1 MSRRKMRDRKKR
13 VLWAALATTAT
24 IALAT
29 SAWAAITGSSLV
41 SSKATDLQAP
51 IPSPGNVFIQTRND
65 TDKRGNAYVLVQLS
79 STQVEEKKADGTVD
93 FLTLG
98 PPDNVVIL
106 RDDGQGGD
114 VTAGDA
120 LYTGIASVDEADLQR
135 RAGDD
140 QRTMEGRSGTLVPIF
155 SGRAAVGVATPEP
168 FDYESFAAGEVV
180 PLVPAVAFL
189 EPESGVSF
197 DNNDPVSTAA
207 LVSPRH
213 SSGSPKTITAAITS
227 TNPVTPG
234 TNNFQNRV
242 LMITNTSVIADPT
255 RTWNPC
261 NNTGNANGVWTF
273 NHLMTQMAN
282 QGASG
287 IDPSDF
293 VQTWLNEW
301 LVSPTI
307 NNDPIPARVRMNNII
322 SQWPK
327 LSNGK
332 LNLGQ
337 SPLRLLAI
345 APRVDLRRTTG
356 GGSPYAP
363 SSGNFLD
370 AGELRF
376 VFGFVAKQTSTFNP
390 TQAFLGAAQ
399 INNSTCFALP
409 FTVIFEYRVPKAG
422 CQNVRSWA
430 QQWFALKNLLPGSN
444 AYNNQLQALT
454 QQVVVANAN
463 PTRPNG
469 SALGQLRTNEVA
481 LDAPWDLREFRLTQ
495 APFSFL
501 NSNTVEDTIRND
513 PGSDFNNNTNGTGR
527 LLAWIQNVVK
537 PVLVLQGNEAS
548 IPLVPLLFQG
558 QSFLAGDSRVNEP
571 PPGPGTG
578 PDYITFH
585 WSAPGLNFA
594 SSKENWARHRVSRAG
609 CNGCHRRETFTH
621 FTHVNPANTIILS
634 TWDDGF
640 GDWTFG
646 GVPQIVRA
654 NPALPA
660 ELSVFLTGINQLG
673 DPADAVF
680 NGQDVRS
687 PNAGSPKRNFDD
699 LARREIDITG
709 VATMSCSGMHPINI
723 AHVKSSL
730 TTTGRLPV
738 DLFQG
743 MTPVPP
749 EKQVSVAIDDI
760 KRSPI
765 AEVH

>member
-1 MSRRKMRDRKKR
+1 MNRRKTWSRRKR
-13 VLWAALATTAT
+13 VLWAAIAAV
-24 IALAT
+24 ALAT
-29 SAWAAITGSSLV
+29 SAWAAITGTTEA
-41 SSKATDLQAP
+41 SSKAVALEAP
-51 IPSPGNVFIQTRND
+51 LPSPGDVFIQRRNN
-65 TDKRGNAYVLVQLS
+65 TDGLGNAYVLTQLS
-79 STQVEEKKADGTVD
+79 PTQVEDKKAEGTAG

-98 PPDNVVIL
+98 PPDMVVIL
-106 RDDGQGGD
+106 RDDGLGGD
-114 VTAGDA
+114 VKAGDG
-120 LYTGIASVDEADLQR
+120 LYTGIASVDDADLQR
-135 RAGDD
+135 RADED
-140 QRTMEGRSGTLVPIF
+140 QRALDSRTSDLIPIFEGRV
-155 SGRAAVGVATPEP
+155 AVGVGTPEP
-168 FDYESFAAGEVV
+168 FDYAGFAAGEVV
-180 PLVPAVAFL
+180 RLRPAVTFL
-189 EPESGVSF
+189 EPESEGGLQS
-197 DNNDPVSTAA
+197 DDPVSTGA
-207 LVSPRH
+207 LVNPIH
-213 SSGSPKTITAAITS
+213 SSGAPKAITAGITF

-234 TNNFQNRV
+234 TNNFQDRV
-242 LMITNTSVIADPT
+242 LMITNTSVIADPA

-261 NNTGNANGVWTF
+261 NNTGTANGVWTF

-282 QGASG
+282 QPATG

-293 VQTWLNEW
+293 VQAWLNEW

-307 NNDPIPARVRMNNII
+307 NNDPIPARVRMNHII
-322 SQWPK
+322 NQWPK

-332 LNLGQ
+332 LNLAQ

-345 APRVDLRRTTG
+345 APRLDLRRTTG

-376 VFGFVAKQTSTFNP
+376 VFAFVAKQTSTFNP
-390 TQAFLGAAQ
+390 TQAFIGAAQ

-409 FTVIFEYRVPKAG
+409 FTVIFEYRVPKTG

-430 QQWFALKNLLPGSN
+430 QQWVLLRNLLPGST
-444 AYNNQLQALT
+444 AYNNHLQTLT
-454 QQVVVANAN
+454 QQIVTANAN

-495 APFSFL
+495 SPFSFL

-513 PGSDFNNNTNGTGR
+513 PGSDYNNNTNGTGL
-527 LLAWIQNVVK
+527 LLAWIQNVIK

-548 IPLVPLLFQG
+548 IPLVPLFFQG

-634 TWDDGF
+634 TWSDAF
-640 GDWTFG
+640 GDWTFN
-646 GVPQIVRA
+646 GVPSIVRA

-709 VATMSCSGMHPINI
+709 VARMSCSGMHPVNVP
-723 AHVKSSL
+723 HVKNHL
-730 TTTGRLPV
+730 AATGRLPEN
-738 DLFQG
+738 LFEG
-743 MTPVPP
+743 MTLLPL
-749 EKQVSVAIDDI
+749 EKQVSVAIDDV
-760 KRSPI
+760 KRS
-765 AEVH
+765 AVSEVH

>member
-1 MSRRKMRDRKKR
+1 MSRRKMWNRRKR
-13 VLWAALATTAT
+13 VLWTALAA
-24 IALAT
+24 IALAS
-29 SAWAAITGSSLV
+29 SAWAAITGTTAV
-41 SSKATDLQAP
+41 SSKAVALEAP
-51 IPSPGNVFIQTRND
+51 VPSPGDVFIQSRNNVD
-65 TDKRGNAYVLVQLS
+65 GFGNAYVFAQLS
-79 STQVEEKKADGTVD
+79 STQVEDKRAEGTAE
-93 FLTLG
+93 FMTLG

-106 RDDGQGGD
+106 RDDGLGGD
-114 VTAGDA
+114 VTAADGV
-120 LYTGIASVDEADLQR
+120 YTGIASVDHTDLQR
-135 RAGDD
+135 RADED
-140 QRTMEGRSGTLVPIF
+140 QRTLGSRTSDLVPIF
-155 SGRAAVGVATPEP
+155 DGRVAVGVGTPEP
-168 FDYESFAAGEVV
+168 FDYASFAAGKVV
-180 PLVPAVAFL
+180 RIGPAVAFL
-189 EPESGVSF
+189 EPESEAQLQS
-197 DNNDPVSTAA
+197 NDPVSTAA
-207 LVSPRH
+207 LVSPLH
-213 SSGSPKTITAAITS
+213 SSSGEPNAMTAPITF

-242 LMITNTSVIADPT
+242 LMITNTSVVADPT

-282 QGASG
+282 QGATG
-287 IDPSDF
+287 INPSDF
-293 VQTWLNEW
+293 VQAWLNQW
-301 LVSPTI
+301 LANPTI
-307 NNDPIPARVRMNNII
+307 NNDPIPARVRMNHII
-322 SQWPK
+322 NQWPK

-376 VFGFVAKQTSTFNP
+376 VFGFVAKQTVNFNP
-390 TQAFLGAAQ
+390 ATAFLGAAQ

-430 QQWFALKNLLPGSN
+430 QQWVLLKNLLPGSN
-444 AYNNQLQALT
+444 AYNTQLQALT
-454 QQVVVANAN
+454 QQIVTANAN

-481 LDAPWDLREFRLTQ
+481 LDAPWELREFRLTQ

-501 NSNTVEDTIRND
+501 NANTVEDTIRND

-548 IPLVPLLFQG
+548 IPLVPLLFQNL
-558 QSFLAGDSRVNEP
+558 SFLAADSRVNEP

-594 SSKENWARHRVSRAG
+594 SAKEKWARHRVSRAS

-634 TWDDGF
+634 TWDDNF

-646 GVPQIVRA
+646 GNPGIVRA

-687 PNAGSPKRNFDD
+687 PNAGNPKRNFDD

-709 VATMSCSGMHPINI
+709 VAGMSCSGMHPINV
-723 AHVKSSL
+723 AHVKNHLSS
-730 TTTGRLPV
+730 TGRLPAN
-738 DLFQG
+738 LFEG

-749 EKQVSVAIDDI
+749 DKQVSVAIDDI
-760 KRSPI
+760 KRSAI
-765 AEVH
+765 TEVH